1 MITEIS
7 MKYTYMIN
15 SSENVYTTI
24 LVGKNA
30 SLFLV
35 LMISNVIHW
44 KMGLADI
51 SSLLIK
57 YWDQ

>member
-1 MITEIS
+1 M
-7 MKYTYMIN
+7 
-15 SSENVYTTI
+15 YTTI

>member
-1 MITEIS
+1 
-7 MKYTYMIN
+7 MIN

-35 LMISNVIHW
+35 LMISNVIH
-44 KMGLADI
+44 
-51 SSLLIK
+51 
-57 YWDQ
+57 